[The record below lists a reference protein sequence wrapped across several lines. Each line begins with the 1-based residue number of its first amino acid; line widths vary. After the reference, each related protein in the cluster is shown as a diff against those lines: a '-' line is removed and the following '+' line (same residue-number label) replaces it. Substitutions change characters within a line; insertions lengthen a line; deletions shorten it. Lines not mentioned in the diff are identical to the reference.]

1 MELRLSEEI
10 FLEIESLSRTVSP
23 SEAVGLLA
31 GDVEG
36 TVKRVFPLRNVA
48 RLGSFLADPYEQ
60 FLAERAIRDAG
71 LQLLAIF
78 HSHPWGGATLSAED
92 IHFATN
98 WNCAHVV
105 FAFQPDNTDLCELR
119 AYEISGNSIVE
130 VDVKI
135 ELSNAVT
142 PQKM

>member
-1 MELRLSEEI
+1 MVLRLSEEI
-10 FLEIESLSRTVSP
+10 LLEIESVSRQVSP

-31 GDVEG
+31 GAADG
-36 TVKRVFPLRNVA
+36 TVNRVFPLSNIG

-92 IHFATN
+92 IRFAKN
-98 WNCAHVV
+98 WTCAHAV
-105 FAFQPDNTDLCELR
+105 FAFDPDKTDRGELC
-119 AYEISGNSIVE
+119 AYEISRNTIGEVE
-130 VDVKI
+130 VKVYKGHY
-135 ELSNAVT
+135 
-142 PQKM
+142 QKGI

>member
-10 FLEIESLSRTVSP
+10 LQKIESVSRQVSP

-31 GDVEG
+31 GDGDG
-36 TVKRVFPLRNVA
+36 TVKRLFPLSNIA

-60 FLAERAIRDAG
+60 FLAERAIRDTG

-92 IHFATN
+92 TRFASN
-98 WNCAHVV
+98 WTCAHAV
-105 FAFQPDNTDLCELR
+105 FAFRPDTDWWELC
-119 AYEISGNSIVE
+119 AYEMSGNTIVE
-130 VDVKI
+130 VEVKI
-135 ELSNAVT
+135 ERSDAFT
-142 PQKM
+142 QPKT